1 MTTFSPTEGHDEWLL
16 LRQIEALE
24 LRARAKPETVD
35 WAAIL
40 DAYDRLETLL
50 HSRPMFSSGKAA

>member
-1 MTTFSPTEGHDEWLL
+1 MTAFSLTDGHDEWLL

-35 WAAIL
+35 WDAL
-40 DAYDRLETLL
+40 RDAYDRLEGML
-50 HSRPMFSSGKAA
+50 HSQPYFSSGRAA